1 MIKAIALDDEPLAL
15 GIIEKFCT
23 KSGEIELLQTF
34 TKPAEAEQFLR
45 ENTIDIIFL
54 DIQMPTKTGIDF
66 AKSIPTS
73 AHIIFTTAFSEYAV
87 EGFNL
92 EASDYLLKPFSFARF
107 EQAIKKTI
115 NLIKLKSKELDEGE
129 KVLQIKADYTLYH
142 ILYKD
147 VLYFEG
153 FDDYV
158 KIHLQH
164 QKPIVAR
171 ITLKSLTEKFTSDY
185 FLRVHR
191 SFIVPF
197 HRITSYRNK
206 HLSVTDKLI
215 PVGGA
220 YQLTVEER
228 LQRAN

>member
-15 GIIEKFCT
+15 GIIEKFCA
-23 KSGEIELLQTF
+23 KAGEIELLRTF
-34 TKPAEAEQFLR
+34 TKPNEAELFLR
-45 ENTIDIIFL
+45 TNEVDIIFL

-66 AKSIPTS
+66 ARNLSNST
-73 AHIIFTTAFSEYAV
+73 HIIFTTAFSEFAV

-92 EASDYLLKPFSFARF
+92 EASDYLLKPFSYARF

-115 NLIKLKSKELDEGE
+115 QLIKLKSKAKDEGE

-142 ILYKD
+142 INYKD
-147 VLYFEG
+147 ILYFEG

-158 KIHLQH
+158 KIHLQQ
-164 QKPIVAR
+164 QKSIVAR

-185 FLRVHR
+185 FIRVHR

-206 HLSVTDKLI
+206 HLTVADKLI

-220 YQLTVEER
+220 YQLIVEEQ
-228 LQRAN
+228 LQKAT